1 MKNMK
6 KVIQLTAAAGL
17 TALLIFGLINN
28 DNLQIGG
35 RRWTATEESP
45 SAFVGDDDAVEV
57 PMKEDSFASRRQHL
71 DAVCDKYDDLYRPEY
86 FNLYRKVHGPISCT
100 FSFRNNNLSR
110 AKIMRSRNNHFMSDS
125 QCSGTGSGR
134 IHII

>member
-35 RRWTATEESP
+35 RPWTATEQSQP
-45 SAFVGDDDAVEV
+45 ADVGDDDAVEV

-86 FNLYRKVHGPISCT
+86 FNLYRKVRGTICCT
-100 FSFRNNNLSR
+100 FSFWNK
-110 AKIMRSRNNHFMSDS
+110 KI
-125 QCSGTGSGR
+125 
-134 IHII
+134 